1 MLQVDGCFWS
11 DSVWSS
17 QWHQTS
23 CLFVYFI
30 FYYYAFLYFLFRF
43 LFWSIWFCCC
53 VTCSQFAETMSFQ
66 LSFSRRLQFHT
77 AKSIISL
84 FHFFHGTL
92 RPQHP
97 RGLLGTGNGGVRGG
111 LYTYRYTVTSHFNV
125 LLTVR
130 VKVTRQCS
138 QTTTFLKRK
147 ESRSGVGPRPFCL
160 PA

>member
-1 MLQVDGCFWS
+1 MTPNL
-11 DSVWSS
+11 
-17 QWHQTS
+17 
-23 CLFVYFI
+23 LFISLFYFLLLC
-30 FYYYAFLYFLFRF
+30 YYFLFRF

-53 VTCSQFAETMSFQ
+53 VTCSQFAETKSFQ

-77 AKSIISL
+77 EKSIINL

-125 LLTVR
+125 LLIVR
-130 VKVTRQCS
+130 DKVTRQCS